1 MGSSCCSATAQ
12 GIKGE
17 VDPERTMA
25 AKDKASPNA
34 MSAATDAEVTAAD
47 AVRAE
52 RQAIRKPKAAAAQAK
67 GVVKKPDVG
76 SHADRRKNAFGI
88 AASASKATAVSRAII
103 SRARGGRKR

>member
-1 MGSSCCSATAQ
+1 
-12 GIKGE
+12 
-17 VDPERTMA
+17 MA
-25 AKDKASPNA
+25 AKDRVSPNA

-52 RQAIRKPKAAAAQAK
+52 RQAIRKPKTPPAPAK
-67 GVVKKPDVG
+67 GVVKQSDVG
-76 SHADRRKNAFGI
+76 YADRRKNAFGI